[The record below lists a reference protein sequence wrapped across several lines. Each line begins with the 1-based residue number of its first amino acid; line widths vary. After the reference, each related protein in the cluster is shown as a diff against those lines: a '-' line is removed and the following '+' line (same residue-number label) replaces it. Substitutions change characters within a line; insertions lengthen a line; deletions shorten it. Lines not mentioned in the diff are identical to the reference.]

1 MKTNPTI
8 PRHITDDNTTNFQ
21 RIRLFLL
28 IQFCATALVF
38 IFISVVGSPHEIRA
52 VTIISLANALL
63 LTVTYWLR
71 HTRYAEWVIYLN
83 LSGVALLLALSGPI
97 SGKIDGS
104 AWVLFQIPPLV
115 ATIVLNTPRA
125 TVIVSV
131 ITATIMSI
139 VIGLELSGAI
149 AVDLVVPR
157 PSLIV
162 NFGNQLLTLAVVAIT
177 VRLLVN
183 RAQRA
188 FNEIQQARHEIEL
201 RLESERA
208 LAEQQERVNQEL
220 VRSLATLQTRDAQL
234 QAEQDQQSRLRS
246 LLSEL
251 STPVIPI
258 LDGVVVMPLIGE
270 LDQARATDLTNT
282 LLQGITAHRAHMV
295 ILDVTGLPT
304 IDSLLGKALIQAA
317 DAARLLG
324 ATPIMA
330 GIRPDV
336 AQTLISLGIDF
347 NQLVTVS
354 NLQTGVQYALKHKR
368 AKR

>member
-1 MKTNPTI
+1 MNIAPKI
-8 PRHITDDNTTNFQ
+8 ARHVTDDNTSNFQ

-28 IQFCATALVF
+28 IQLCVTVLIF
-38 IFISVVGSPHEIRA
+38 IFISVVGEAHEIRA
-52 VTIISLANALL
+52 VTILALANAVLL
-63 LTVTYWLR
+63 GITYWLR
-71 HTRYAEWVIYLN
+71 HSRYAEWVIYLN

-97 SGKIDGS
+97 SGKVDGS
-104 AWVLFQIPPLV
+104 VWVLFQMPPLV

-125 TVIVSV
+125 TIIVSA
-131 ITATIMSI
+131 ITAVIMTT
-139 VIGLELSGAI
+139 VIGLELGGVI
-149 AVDLVVPR
+149 PVELVVPR

-188 FNEIQQARHEIEL
+188 FSAIQAAQQQLAASLDHERKL
-201 RLESERA
+201 A
-208 LAEQQERVNQEL
+208 AEQERINQQL
-220 VRSLATLQTRDAQL
+220 VQSLATLQTRDAQL
-234 QAEQDQQSRLRS
+234 QAEQAQQSRLRS

-270 LDQARATDLTNT
+270 LDQARATELTGT
-282 LLQGITAHRAHMV
+282 LLNGITAHRAHIV

-336 AQTLISLGIDF
+336 AQTLTSLGISF
-347 NQLVTVS
+347 TELVTVS
-354 NLQTGVQYALKHKR
+354 NLQTGVQYALAHPR
-368 AKR
+368 R